1 MESGNNFLVFIAF
14 LSLPIVFPRVSWE
27 SRNTRVVMIST
38 QLKKTQKYLLPEKN
52 LALKFQICTNKIR
65 KWNKTTDIY
74 CIQMWNCE
82 PSASNLSPTY
92 GQLMMYQPEICQ
104 KPTKTEF
111 PQNFPTQKYFQQCS
125 VLLCCKT
132 ICTCRKLRGGS
143 LATWFSIRDHP
154 F

>member
-1 MESGNNFLVFIAF
+1 MAKKVHFFLSFVHHSQNDNGIFLSLFMESGNNFLVFIAF

-111 PQNFPTQKYFQQCS
+111 PQNFPTQKYF
-125 VLLCCKT
+125 
-132 ICTCRKLRGGS
+132 
-143 LATWFSIRDHP
+143 
-154 F
+154 